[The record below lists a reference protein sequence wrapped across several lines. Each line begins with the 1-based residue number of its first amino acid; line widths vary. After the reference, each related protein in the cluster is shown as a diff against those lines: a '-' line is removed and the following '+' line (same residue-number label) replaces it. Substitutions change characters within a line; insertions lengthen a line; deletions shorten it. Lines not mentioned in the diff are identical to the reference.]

1 MVRFLLP
8 DLDLK
13 SVLDKPEVILTDAA
27 EDDTKH
33 LWERRRD
40 LSDHPAPNNRKKKHK
55 KKHKKKRK
63 TSLESQD
70 IIWKEEV
77 VFLHL
82 IR

>member
-13 SVLDKPEVILTDAA
+13 AVHEEPEARLTDAA

-40 LSDHPAPNNRKKKHK
+40 LSDHPAHNNRK